1 MKRRTEIALLT
12 VILLLVVPTTA
23 AAQTDSVAHHIAH
36 LAAIDESLFSTYED
50 EYTYDEEFFADG
62 DPATIYYPKE
72 MTGKVPAVILIHG
85 FNSNK
90 TRMKKIPEQLSS
102 HGFIVLTYTATDQSR
117 PFEWPPA
124 LIAAYQILVGEDRR
138 AESPLYGHIDF
149 DAIAL
154 VGHSMGGTGVL
165 HAAMTPFPNGLKDKV
180 KTVIA
185 LNPYNGGPL
194 VAEVG
199 GGANDALGADLSRL
213 TVPTL
218 IVTGSYDA
226 LAYPW
231 LSYDFCRNFRGPG
244 KLAFVSIHRLNHTD
258 WYALRNEPR
267 YEIMR
272 AIIYTWLMAYLRD
285 DMPYR
290 DYYIDRPGSA
300 FDRYIRPYL
309 SNSTSRILINSEE
322 FPAYILSD

>member
-1 MKRRTEIALLT
+1 MKRLEKTLLT
-12 VILLLVVPTTA
+12 LLLLLIVPATA
-23 AAQTDSVAHHIAH
+23 AAQTDSVAHHITR
-36 LAAIDESLFSTYED
+36 LATIDESRFSTYED
-50 EYTYDEEFFADG
+50 ENTYDEEFFADG
-62 DPATIYYPKE
+62 DPATIYYPNELK
-72 MTGKVPAVILIHG
+72 GRVPAVILIHG

-90 TRMKKIPEQLSS
+90 TRMKKIPEQLST
-102 HGFIVLTYTATDQSR
+102 HGFIVLTYTAADQAR
-117 PFEWPPA
+117 PLEWPPA
-124 LIAAYQILVGEDRR
+124 LIAAYQILLGEDRR
-138 AESPLYGHIDF
+138 TDSPIHGHVDF
-149 DAIAL
+149 NAVAL

-165 HAAMTPFPNGLKDKV
+165 HAAMTPFPNGLRGKI

-213 TVPTL
+213 TIPTL

-231 LSYDFCRNFRGPG
+231 QSYDFCRDFQGPG
-244 KLAFVSIHRLNHTD
+244 KLAFISIHRLNHTD

-285 DMPYR
+285 DDSYR
-290 DYYIDRPGSA
+290 DYYVDRPGSA

-309 SNSTSRILINSEE
+309 SNSTSRLLINSEE
-322 FPAYILSD
+322 FPAYFLTD